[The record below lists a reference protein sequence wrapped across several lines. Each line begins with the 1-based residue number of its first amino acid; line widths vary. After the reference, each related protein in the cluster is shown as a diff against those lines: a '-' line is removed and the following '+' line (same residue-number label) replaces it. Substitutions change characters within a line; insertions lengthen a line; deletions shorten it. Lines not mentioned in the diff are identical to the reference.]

1 MSMGLSLTSRL
12 LVGTP
17 GAEVKI
23 FDSNSLQLLKT
34 IRTTQS
40 PSPFPVTFLCA
51 LAKPPDLIGNA
62 QLSLNGNQGEEA
74 TPVRPVMPF
83 GRARDVKGKG
93 REVSIVLPYQPVRI
107 SRFKA
112 KPILITGIVQNNRR
126 IVYNPMEDYTVL
138 SSQRNMSTTDR
149 DQKQHN
155 SEARI
160 EKLAS
165 EVEDLRRQLDKAR
178 SINDAMWENLVQA
191 TLVKSKRSSP
201 PE

>member
-1 MSMGLSLTSRL
+1 MSMGLTLTSRL

-17 GAEVKI
+17 EAEVKI
-23 FDSNSLQLLKT
+23 YDSNSLQLLKT

-40 PSPFPVTFLCA
+40 PSPSPVTFLCA

-74 TPVRPVMPF
+74 ISIRPVMPF

-112 KPILITGIVQNNRR
+112 KPVSMTGITQNNGR
-126 IVYNPMEDYTVL
+126 ISYNPVEDYTVL
-138 SSQRNMSTTDR
+138 SSQKNTSTADR

-160 EKLAS
+160 EQLTS

-191 TLVKSKRSSP
+191 TLVKSKGSSL

>member
-160 EKLAS
+160 EQLAS
-165 EVEDLRRQLDKAR
+165 EVEDLKRQLDKAR